1 MGSLGAGNDS
11 PDGLLTSKMKIAVKR
26 LIRDEKGQTLIL
38 TLILIVVGGLIMTP
52 LLAYMSTG
60 LIAGEVYERRAAE
73 LYAADAGVEDAIWKI
88 QNPDESELPYACGDT
103 PWSYDYETSDVNDK
117 HMQIYIDYLSE
128 GTHRITSVA
137 TSDDGTNTTI
147 EAYLSVS
154 YLDLSALLDNAIIS
168 YDTITI
174 QPGNEVNG
182 DVWLPDEEDLDNK
195 GTINGTVKDE
205 DDMSITWPTVEQLS
219 TYYLKDVEGAPDPGP
234 SIDIKDTQTIGPCD
248 REGSLAVDNT
258 GDPATL
264 VLEGTVYVHGDLN
277 FQQSGSLNY
286 TINLNGQ
293 TIFAEGSIT
302 FPSEHV
308 SISGSGC
315 IIAVGDINFQPS
327 ITGDDFVLVMSITG
341 EVEFHPS
348 GDFTGCIA
356 GNTHVQL
363 QPGCTI
369 NWISPEGKGLDYPMG
384 VGDDDE
390 LPPVTGLSILSWQ
403 IE

>member
-1 MGSLGAGNDS
+1 
-11 PDGLLTSKMKIAVKR
+11 MKTAVKR

-38 TLILIVVGGLIMTP
+38 TLVLLVVGGLIMAP
-52 LLAYMSTG
+52 LLAFMSTG
-60 LIAGEVYERRAAE
+60 IIAGEVYERRAAE

-88 QNPDESELPYACGDT
+88 QNSVPSFYPYEY
-103 PWSYDYETSDVNDK
+103 PEPLIVNDK
-117 HMQIYIDYLSE
+117 SVDITIFREDIDPTCEEDLRYQILSKAT
-128 GTHRITSVA
+128 GT
-137 TSDDGTNTTI
+137 DGSSTTI

-168 YDTITI
+168 YDTIDI

-195 GTINGTVKDE
+195 GAINGTVKDS
-205 DDMSITWPTVEQLS
+205 DDMIITWPEASDLS
-219 TYYLKDVEGAPDPGP
+219 SYYIEDVEGAPDPGP
-234 SIDIKDTQTIGPCD
+234 SIDIKDLNPKTIGPWY
-248 REGSLAVDNT
+248 REGNLAVDNT

-264 VLEGTVYVHGDLN
+264 VLEGTVYVAGNLE
-277 FQQSGSLNY
+277 FQQPAASKNY
-286 TINLNGQ
+286 TVNLNGN

-302 FPSEHV
+302 FPAHHV

-315 IIAVGDINFQPS
+315 IIAVGDINFQPA
-327 ITGDDFVLVMSITG
+327 IQGDDFVLVMSITG

-384 VGDDDE
+384 VGDDDK

-403 IE
+403 IQ